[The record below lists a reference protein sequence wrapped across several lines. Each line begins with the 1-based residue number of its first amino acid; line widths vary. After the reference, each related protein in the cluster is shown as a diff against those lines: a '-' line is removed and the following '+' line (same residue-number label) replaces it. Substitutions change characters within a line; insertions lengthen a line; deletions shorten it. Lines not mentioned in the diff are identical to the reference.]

1 MQNDLTFRY
10 AGFWRRAAALIIDL
24 TIMIIPA
31 MIFGM
36 AIPFVG
42 GPILGLL
49 FRPVFDAS
57 PIGASP
63 GRALMGLKI
72 LSEQGARLT
81 LKQAYIRYFAAFL
94 TGATLGL
101 GVLMSLFNEKR
112 QTLHDMLAQT
122 VVIQAQIPS
131 VNFFTLWTE
140 EVSKLFS
147 FISNSQ
153 GQTEPS
159 PQPQTQP
166 QSQTQKTI
174 HSSSSASNKTP
185 GAQSA
190 RELEE
195 QLVSLKKLV
204 DQGLIS
210 AEDYEKK
217 KSELLAKF

>member
-24 TIMIIPA
+24 TIMIIPS

-63 GRALMGLKI
+63 GRALMGIKI
-72 LSEQGARLT
+72 LSEQGTRLT
-81 LKQAYIRYFAAFL
+81 LKQAYIRYFSFYL
-94 TGATLGL
+94 TLATLSL
-101 GVLMSLFNEKR
+101 GFLMSLFNERR
-112 QTLHDMLAQT
+112 QTLHDMIAQT
-122 VVIQAQIPS
+122 VVIQAPIPS
-131 VNFFTLWTE
+131 VNFFALWTE

-153 GQTEPS
+153 DQTETSTQPKPQTPTQITMPS
-159 PQPQTQP
+159 P
-166 QSQTQKTI
+166 
-174 HSSSSASNKTP
+174 SSATSETR

-195 QLVSLKKLV
+195 QLVTLKKLV
-204 DQGLIS
+204 EQGLITT
-210 AEDYEKK
+210 EDYEKK
-217 KSELLAKF
+217 KLELLAKF